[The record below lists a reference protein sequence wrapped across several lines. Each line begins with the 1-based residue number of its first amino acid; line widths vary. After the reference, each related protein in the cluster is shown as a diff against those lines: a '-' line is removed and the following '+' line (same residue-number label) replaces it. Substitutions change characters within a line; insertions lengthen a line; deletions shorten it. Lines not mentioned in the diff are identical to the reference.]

1 MNLANIMSFR
11 KHFSARIFLSFSAL
25 IIIITFAFTIFFFR
39 YQSRSLT
46 EKVESKG
53 ELLAR
58 LLAYNAKLGVF
69 TENAGLLS
77 APVNGILEDHEA
89 LSVAV
94 YTNDGKILAMKN
106 RHDSRSLP
114 DAEKWDAGVSGMLTK
129 ASPSLHFMNNGNFIF
144 WARVALKPVITEEDA
159 VYFNADPAKN
169 IEQTIGFVRVIMDGG
184 TLRKSLHA
192 LLFSSILIGVF
203 SLIIGSVIAYFIS
216 RSITKPLIRLTEG
229 ADSLGREGN
238 YKDITVESGDE
249 IGNLAAAFNNMVDS
263 LKKREAEKEELE
275 EKLRHSQK
283 MEAIGTLAGG
293 VAHDFNNILMAI
305 NGYGALIQ
313 IELDEGSKLWTYAD
327 QIVKAGDRAAN
338 LTHRLLA
345 FTRKQII
352 APRPVII
359 DETITNIEKMLAR
372 LITEDVDLRLNLD
385 ATDAVVVVDPGQLDQ
400 VLINLVANARDA
412 MPQGGTITITTGMVI
427 LEDDYVKRHDQ
438 ENAGEYVLVKVSDSG
453 AGIAENVIGRIF
465 DPFFTT
471 KEVGKGTGL
480 GLSMVYGIVK
490 QHDGII
496 EVDSEVGKGTSF
508 RIYLPL
514 FKPVMRERRDKATVF
529 LQGNRETILVAEDDA
544 AVMGLLKGLLENNG
558 YNVITATNGEDAVKQ
573 FINYQDRIT
582 LLLLDVIMPK
592 KNGREV
598 YAEIIGI
605 RPDIKALFISGY
617 TSDVID
623 WKGALQEGI
632 NLIPKPVKPDELLAK
647 LSEMLEKE

>member
-1 MNLANIMSFR
+1 
-11 KHFSARIFLSFSAL
+11 
-25 IIIITFAFTIFFFR
+25 
-39 YQSRSLT
+39 
-46 EKVESKG
+46 
-53 ELLAR
+53 
-58 LLAYNAKLGVF
+58 
-69 TENAGLLS
+69 
-77 APVNGILEDHEA
+77 
-89 LSVAV
+89 
-94 YTNDGKILAMKN
+94 
-106 RHDSRSLP
+106 
-114 DAEKWDAGVSGMLTK
+114 
-129 ASPSLHFMNNGNFIF
+129 
-144 WARVALKPVITEEDA
+144 
-159 VYFNADPAKN
+159 
-169 IEQTIGFVRVIMDGG
+169 
-184 TLRKSLHA
+184 
-192 LLFSSILIGVF
+192 
-203 SLIIGSVIAYFIS
+203 
-216 RSITKPLIRLTEG
+216 
-229 ADSLGREGN
+229 
-238 YKDITVESGDE
+238 
-249 IGNLAAAFNNMVDS
+249 
-263 LKKREAEKEELE
+263 
-275 EKLRHSQK
+275 
-283 MEAIGTLAGG
+283 
-293 VAHDFNNILMAI
+293 
-305 NGYGALIQ
+305 
-313 IELDEGSKLWTYAD
+313 
-327 QIVKAGDRAAN
+327 
-338 LTHRLLA
+338 
-345 FTRKQII
+345 
-352 APRPVII
+352 
-359 DETITNIEKMLAR
+359 
-372 LITEDVDLRLNLD
+372 
-385 ATDAVVVVDPGQLDQ
+385 
-400 VLINLVANARDA
+400 